1 MKKKKQEGE
10 EGKPRQDLG
19 GWVRQFHL
27 LQFIEYKGHLEAFTD
42 GRRGKETFDK
52 PASLCR
58 LDWDV
63 EVTRV
68 WNVGV
73 KISSLVQGKF
83 SASYFIS
90 SHPVAHY
97 TFSKP
102 PSLLSEPCP

>member
-1 MKKKKQEGE
+1 MEAG
-10 EGKPRQDLG
+10 LG
-19 GWVRQFHL
+19 SFIFSNLLNTKGILRL
-27 LQFIEYKGHLEAFTD
+27 LQMAEE
-42 GRRGKETFDK
+42 RKETFDK

-83 SASYFIS
+83 SGSYFIS

-97 TFSKP
+97 SFSRP